1 MSAWS
6 KVRVHELGLTSS
18 HIGAQRRGQKGKLFF
33 LYSLL
38 SLTNTL
44 ANAQTS
50 LTQLQSS
57 FSVITAWSSVDR
69 GTPWENEG
77 GTGGREEGRAG
88 GGYCRAHK
96 AAWIQVFFC
105 FFSFWDAFSV
115 LRWHFTVRAE
125 GVYTC
130 CWARQATERESQ
142 VLKLSKRQNKNT
154 VGRKRREEEAREAG
168 RGSLTEGLSHS
179 CWCVSVFV
187 CVWSLEGPQELT
199 HQGPESRSKFTST
212 WLSSQVFFVALENLA
227 ILEAGL
233 TKLAAGSVYPPVG
246 TSCYKTI
253 G

>member
-44 ANAQTS
+44 ADAQTS

-88 GGYCRAHK
+88 GGYCRARK
-96 AAWIQVFFC
+96 AAWIQVFF
-105 FFSFWDAFSV
+105 FFFF
-115 LRWHFTVRAE
+115 LRHIFRPLD
-125 GVYTC
+125 GIY
-130 CWARQATERESQ
+130 
-142 VLKLSKRQNKNT
+142 SK
-154 VGRKRREEEAREAG
+154 G
-168 RGSLTEGLSHS
+168 RGSVYVSLSQAGNRKREPS
-179 CWCVSVFV
+179 I
-187 CVWSLEGPQELT
+187 
-199 HQGPESRSKFTST
+199 K
-212 WLSSQVFFVALENLA
+212 A
-227 ILEAGL
+227 IEA
-233 TKLAAGSVYPPVG
+233 SE
-246 TSCYKTI
+246 
-253 G
+253 